1 MFIKHFIVLD
11 TETTGLGDLDEII
24 ELGII
29 DNNGNVLYE
38 STFKTDNIITDEAR
52 SVNHITDEEL
62 SKSPLFCNEWVKIK
76 SIIGD
81 NIVVGHNISFDQR
94 LLSQTLYKYH
104 LEDFKFKRTIDTY
117 TMAKNK
123 LRNGRLNMN
132 IKSYSLNNL
141 AKLFDLKEE
150 EHRATSDCFLT
161 LELLNKLLKY

>member
-11 TETTGLGDLDEII
+11 TETTGLGNLDEII

-29 DNNGNVLYE
+29 DNNGNTLYE
-38 STFKTDNIITDEAR
+38 STFNTNNIITEEAQK
-52 SVNHITDEEL
+52 VNHITYEEL
-62 SKSPLFCNEWVKIK
+62 SSSPLFCDEWEKIK
-76 SIIGD
+76 NIIGN

-104 LEDFKFKRTIDTY
+104 LEDFKFRKTIDTY
-117 TMAKNK
+117 TMAKKK
-123 LRNGRLNMN
+123 LKNGRLNMN

-150 EHRATSDCFLT
+150 EHRAVSDCLLT